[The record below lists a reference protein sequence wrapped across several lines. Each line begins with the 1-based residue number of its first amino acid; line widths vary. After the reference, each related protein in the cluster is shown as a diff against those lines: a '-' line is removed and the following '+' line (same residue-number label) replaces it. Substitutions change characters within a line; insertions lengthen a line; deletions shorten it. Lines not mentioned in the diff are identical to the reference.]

1 MTSTT
6 RPMAI
11 FELQVAVQTAL
22 TGDAQL
28 MGLITGVFDQ
38 VREGQ
43 ALPYVSY
50 GQHVDGPWATF
61 GHWNSEAFF
70 LLDIWSN
77 ASGDEEAYSILAE
90 VRRILETRPDNPPL
104 TLESYGLIGL
114 HLDWSTILHDPDFN
128 IRHLQARFLSQA
140 VET

>member
-1 MTSTT
+1 MTTT

-11 FELQVAVQTAL
+11 IELQVAAQARL
-22 TGDAQL
+22 TGDGTL
-28 MGLITGVFDQ
+28 MGMITGVFDQ
-38 VREGQ
+38 VRGNQ

-77 ASGDEEAYSILAE
+77 ASGDEEAYRILAE
-90 VRRILETRPDNPPL
+90 IRRLLETRSDNPPL
-104 TLESYGLIGL
+104 TLANYGHVGM
-114 HLDWSTILHDPDFN
+114 HLDWSTIMIDPDFGL
-128 IRHLQARFLSQA
+128 RHLQARFISHA
-140 VET
+140 VEL